1 MTGNAMPELVLY
13 TTVGCHLCEQAL
25 RRVAEAG
32 GCCVTVEIADDE
44 TLLAR
49 YGVRIPVLRRP
60 DCGVELDWPF
70 EVAAVRRLRALPS
83 GSG

>member
-1 MTGNAMPELVLY
+1 MAGNVMSELVLY

-25 RRVAEAG
+25 RRVTDAG
-32 GCCVTVEIADDE
+32 GSCVTVEIADDE

-49 YGVRIPVLRRP
+49 YGVRIPVLLRP

-70 EVAAVRRLRALPS
+70 DAAAVRRLRALPS
-83 GSG
+83 SRG